1 MAPKVARRPAMEPRR
16 RSILRRPG
24 AGQEGDRGRIP
35 VPEEE
40 PAIGGLIH
48 GMEASYYGNACQ
60 FSGKVIEELRDA
72 SGRYFMVKL
81 TGMDLEALLTWG
93 SSKTPHAKVHL
104 CLADCSQESEGPGL
118 VHCQRYGGIKPWTS
132 WPISSGAT
140 SLSAP

>member
-16 RSILRRPG
+16 RGILRRPG
-24 AGQEGDRGRIP
+24 AAEEEDRGRIP

-81 TGMDLEALLTWG
+81 TGTDLEA
-93 SSKTPHAKVHL
+93 
-104 CLADCSQESEGPGL
+104 C
-118 VHCQRYGGIKPWTS
+118 
-132 WPISSGAT
+132 
-140 SLSAP
+140 